1 MMPVTTIRAAVRAKF
16 VMPHITVRE
25 QARIAGASP
34 SATHRINKRCERYGV
49 DHPLLEQFN
58 DTEAKEALRIES
70 KRIHDK
76 REPDYNKAL
85 QELGK
90 PRGKRKSRTI
100 LFLEYQAEDPSTA
113 LSKSQYFRKLNK
125 VMKRLKIVMKQH
137 HAAGE
142 TLYIDYCGTQ
152 VFYTDNGEKVWVK
165 VFVAVLGASKK
176 IFAFA
181 TAGEKTIH
189 WIDGM
194 TRAVEYYGGC
204 PETISMDN
212 AKALVNKAG
221 LIANLVDNVE
231 AWGLHYGCLM
241 DTCRVG
247 RPQDKSLVELGVK
260 FVTQRIL
267 VPMLEMSFFSLHEI
281 NRHLA
286 REVELLNNEKFQ
298 GFDISRND
306 LFALGER
313 EILEQRGLPALPYA
327 MVVERKLIRVQ
338 SNYHFK
344 YKQHE
349 YSVPYAL
356 AGEIVDVVITQ
367 SHLSISY
374 QNEFVYKHVMS
385 QEIMGATTIPEH
397 MPVEHLADHNMCD
410 KALNLEWARDISEP
424 VTAIVEKWY
433 SETNNPKSRPIAK
446 RCKALMDMVQKRGEH
461 VVTKAVEYALA
472 HKMDRPT
479 DLNLIISAQKL
490 EGGFDKL
497 PAYVRKHENV
507 RGKDYFGGDYDA

>member
-1 MMPVTTIRAAVRAKF
+1 
-16 VMPHITVRE
+16 
-25 QARIAGASP
+25 
-34 SATHRINKRCERYGV
+34 
-49 DHPLLEQFN
+49 
-58 DTEAKEALRIES
+58 
-70 KRIHDK
+70 
-76 REPDYNKAL
+76 
-85 QELGK
+85 
-90 PRGKRKSRTI
+90 
-100 LFLEYQAEDPSTA
+100 
-113 LSKSQYFRKLNK
+113 
-125 VMKRLKIVMKQH
+125 
-137 HAAGE
+137 
-142 TLYIDYCGTQ
+142 
-152 VFYTDNGEKVWVK
+152 
-165 VFVAVLGASKK
+165 
-176 IFAFA
+176 
-181 TAGEKTIH
+181 
-189 WIDGM
+189 
-194 TRAVEYYGGC
+194 
-204 PETISMDN
+204 
-212 AKALVNKAG
+212 
-221 LIANLVDNVE
+221 
-231 AWGLHYGCLM
+231 
-241 DTCRVG
+241 
-247 RPQDKSLVELGVK
+247 
-260 FVTQRIL
+260 
-267 VPMLEMSFFSLHEI
+267 MLEMSFFSLHEI

-327 MVVERKLIRVQ
+327 MVGERKLIRVQ

-374 QNEFVYKHVMS
+374 QNEFVYKHAMS

-433 SETNNPKSRPIAK
+433 SETTNPKSRPIAK

>member
-1 MMPVTTIRAAVRAKF
+1 MMPVTTIRAAVRARF

-49 DHPLLEQFN
+49 DHLLLEQFN
-58 DTEAKEALRIES
+58 DTEAKEALRIVS
-70 KRIHDK
+70 KRNHDK
-76 REPDYNKAL
+76 REPVYNKVL
-85 QELGK
+85 QELSK

-100 LFLEYQAEDPSTA
+100 LFLEYQAQDPSTA
-113 LSKSQYFRKLNK
+113 LSKSHFFRKLNK
-125 VMKRLKIVMKQH
+125 VMKRIKVVMKQH

-142 TLYIDYCGTQ
+142 TMYIDYCGTQ
-152 VFYTDNGEKVWVK
+152 VFYSNNGEKVWVK

-181 TAGEKTIH
+181 TAGEKTLH
-189 WIDGM
+189 WVDGM

-204 PETISMDN
+204 PETVSMDN

-231 AWGLHYGCLM
+231 AWGLHYDCLM

-267 VPMLEMSFFSLHEI
+267 VPMLEMTFFSLNEI
-281 NRHLA
+281 NRHLS

-306 LFALGER
+306 LFGLGER
-313 EILEQRGLPALPYA
+313 EILEKRGLPALPFA
-327 MVVERKLIRVQ
+327 MVVERKFIRVQ

-344 YKQHE
+344 YNQHE
-349 YSVPYAL
+349 YSVPYL
-356 AGEIVDVVITQ
+356 LSGEIVDVVITQ
-367 SHLSISY
+367 SHLSVSY
-374 QNEFVYKHVMS
+374 QNEFVYKHELS
-385 QEIMGATTIPEH
+385 HEIMGATTIPEH
-397 MPVEHLADHNMCD
+397 MPVDHLADYKMCD
-410 KALNLEWARDISEP
+410 KELNLEWAREVSEP
-424 VTAIVEKWY
+424 VASIVEQWY
-433 SETNNPKSRPIAK
+433 SKTKNPKSRPIAK
-446 RCKALMDMVQKRGEH
+446 RCKALMDLVQKRGED
-461 VVTKAVEYALA
+461 VVTRAVEYALE
-472 HKMDRPT
+472 HQMDKPT
-479 DLNLIISAQKL
+479 DLNLIISAQKQ

-497 PAYVRKHENV
+497 PAYVQSHQNV
-507 RGKDYFGGDYDA
+507 RGKEYFGGDYDA